1 MELVRLGSTV
11 SQAKTEKTKPGLA
24 RWRRGRLVTVMLR
37 MASPFDEGFR
47 ALVFYL
53 PVCAKGGLFSATTCG
68 GADAFGRAAR
78 MGCPAFVV
86 WAGKTWKGYSP
97 VPGAKI
103 RTLRQAQGG
112 SGAPRFSCGD
122 MGHPP
127 AKFSTSMRLPHRAG
141 SVHGKAIWQQLA
153 AHAQPNFRIADQP
166 GVDRLFN
173 AYRTMSSMVWPETLS
188 GH

>member
-1 MELVRLGSTV
+1 M
-11 SQAKTEKTKPGLA
+11 
-24 RWRRGRLVTVMLR
+24 RGFAPLSSICQCAPR
-37 MASPFDEGFR
+37 EGYFR
-47 ALVFYL
+47 QPPAVGQT
-53 PVCAKGGLFSATTCG
+53 PSAQPPAV

-78 MGCPAFVV
+78 MGCPRFVV
-86 WAGKTWKGYSP
+86 WVGKTWKGYSP